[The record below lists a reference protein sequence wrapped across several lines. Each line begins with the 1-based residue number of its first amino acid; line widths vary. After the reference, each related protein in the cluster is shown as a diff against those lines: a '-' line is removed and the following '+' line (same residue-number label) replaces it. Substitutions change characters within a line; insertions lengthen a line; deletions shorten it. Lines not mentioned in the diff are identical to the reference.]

1 LSVAENLLQFLN
13 AFRMHVLLRGGEDSA
28 VVVVIVVLKERS
40 VRRRVVNRV
49 LGSYV
54 INEDADEL

>member
-1 LSVAENLLQFLN
+1 
-13 AFRMHVLLRGGEDSA
+13 MHVLLRGGEDSA